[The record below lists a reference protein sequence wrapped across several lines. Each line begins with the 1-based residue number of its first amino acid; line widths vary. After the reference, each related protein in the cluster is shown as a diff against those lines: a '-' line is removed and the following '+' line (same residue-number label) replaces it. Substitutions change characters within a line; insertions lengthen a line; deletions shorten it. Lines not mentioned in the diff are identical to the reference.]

1 MSDGSEQAP
10 QESGLV
16 SLGRL
21 FPWEGQVAGSLEEAG
36 VGQGQVGGEGGG
48 RQAGQSLPPLS
59 WLPPT
64 SLGLSRDPSTGLGV
78 SKACANVK
86 QKLKG

>member
-21 FPWEGQVAGSLEEAG
+21 FPWEGHVAGSLEEAG
-36 VGQGQVGGEGGG
+36 VGQGQVGGELGKEGAG
-48 RQAGQSLPPLS
+48 RLASPCPLYPGCPLPPWAS
-59 WLPPT
+59 AEIPRRAWE
-64 SLGLSRDPSTGLGV
+64 
-78 SKACANVK
+78 
-86 QKLKG
+86 